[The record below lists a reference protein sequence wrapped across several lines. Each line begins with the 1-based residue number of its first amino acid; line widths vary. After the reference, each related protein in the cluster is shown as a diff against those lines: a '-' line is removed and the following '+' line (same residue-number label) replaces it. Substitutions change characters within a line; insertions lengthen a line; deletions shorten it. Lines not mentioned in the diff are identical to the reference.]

1 MRCYVLLCFLSL
13 CSLYLVAEGDLKD
26 VEIFIAKKIITL
38 DQYESET
45 EAVAVSGEII
55 LSTGSLQDLS
65 EKFPS
70 AKVSKEFENA
80 FIVPGFIE
88 HHIHPFLS
96 AVTMNSEIIAIDDWD
111 LPGQTSIGVRDRNGY
126 LQRLISAEEKKP
138 PDMPLISW
146 GYHHYFH
153 GKLSRYDLDKISLTR
168 PIVVIHR
175 SFHEFI
181 LNSVAMEILGIEE
194 SQFQIPDEDKPFANF
209 DEGHFSERGAILVLG
224 NLMSLLGTPEMLI
237 NGLRLTIDHLHSNGV
252 TVIGNP
258 GAMYNPGIQQAKNLV
273 LGNLDNPIESYFMPN
288 GLHLSENHDLE
299 DILEATVSKT
309 KWGKGKVSYLD
320 NQIKLF
326 ADGAMYSQK
335 MMMRDG
341 YLDGHD
347 GAWLIHEDIYKALF
361 KIFWDAGYQ
370 IHVHQNGDL
379 GLDRVL
385 DVLEENLKNK
395 PREDHRTTVV
405 HFGYSAKDQI
415 QRLKKLNVLVSANPY
430 YVTTLSDLYSK
441 EGVGFE
447 RSQEMVRLGDLE
459 RENIPFS
466 LHSDMPMAPASPLLL
481 MDAAI
486 NRVNFANKVAG
497 PNQRVSKLAAL
508 KGVTINAAHVMQIED
523 QYGSIESGKFANFTV
538 LEKNPLSE
546 ESHSIKNI
554 KALATFSKGTH
565 YPINN

>member
-1 MRCYVLLCFLSL
+1 
-13 CSLYLVAEGDLKD
+13 
-26 VEIFIAKKIITL
+26 
-38 DQYESET
+38 
-45 EAVAVSGEII
+45 
-55 LSTGSLQDLS
+55 
-65 EKFPS
+65 
-70 AKVSKEFENA
+70 
-80 FIVPGFIE
+80 
-88 HHIHPFLS
+88 
-96 AVTMNSEIIAIDDWD
+96 
-111 LPGQTSIGVRDRNGY
+111 
-126 LQRLISAEEKKP
+126 
-138 PDMPLISW
+138 
-146 GYHHYFH
+146 
-153 GKLSRYDLDKISLTR
+153 
-168 PIVVIHR
+168 
-175 SFHEFI
+175 
-181 LNSVAMEILGIEE
+181 
-194 SQFQIPDEDKPFANF
+194 
-209 DEGHFSERGAILVLG
+209 
-224 NLMSLLGTPEMLI
+224 
-237 NGLRLTIDHLHSNGV
+237 
-252 TVIGNP
+252 
-258 GAMYNPGIQQAKNLV
+258 
-273 LGNLDNPIESYFMPN
+273 MPN